1 MQCDS
6 RTSVECFARHGVG
19 QTAVWLDK
27 LDAIGTK
34 DGVRVLED
42 NAMSVNALCPGGLV
56 SGAHAS
62 DMDAAFEM
70 NLRWLDQAAT
80 IGAAS
85 LVVITRDLP
94 EGETDL
100 FAVKERVLAGFHR
113 LIEPVRASALRS
125 NPCIPWSA
133 VDAQ

>member
-62 DMDAAFEM
+62 DMDAVFEM
-70 NLRWLDQAAT
+70 NLRWLD
-80 IGAAS
+80 
-85 LVVITRDLP
+85 
-94 EGETDL
+94 
-100 FAVKERVLAGFHR
+100 
-113 LIEPVRASALRS
+113 
-125 NPCIPWSA
+125 
-133 VDAQ
+133 